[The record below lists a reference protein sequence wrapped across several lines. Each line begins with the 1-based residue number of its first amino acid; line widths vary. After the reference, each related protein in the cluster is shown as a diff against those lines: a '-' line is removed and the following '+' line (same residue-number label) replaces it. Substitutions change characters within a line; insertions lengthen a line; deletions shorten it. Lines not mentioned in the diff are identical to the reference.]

1 MMRSPLL
8 GASFFVIKKKINI
21 IQKMQGALINNIRR
35 EVV

>member
-21 IQKMQGALINNIRR
+21 IQKMQEALIYLIGK